1 MSLTTSR
8 VRTIFQDEI
17 VALGGTVSDVFHDDT
32 RLFARS
38 VLPQFRDVGTDDR
51 LQCGVAIRA
60 DAEEIRIHPYVFR
73 LICSN
78 GAIMAHALE
87 ARTLL
92 NTASADGG
100 GESAVREAVR
110 ACGSDDAFAR
120 STDEI
125 RSAQDVADDV
135 LLSLMPLLTRIDPSG
150 GATLLKKT
158 LGRFFGARDRSRF
171 SLMNALTSLARDTE
185 DPEVRWRLEE
195 AGGGVPVTAPTHPVR
210 RGADAH
216 SLADVGSA
224 SHGYETLAVAAGGG
238 AR

>member
-17 VALGGTVSDVFHDDT
+17 VALGGTVSDVFQDDT

-73 LICSN
+73 LICRN

-87 ARTLL
+87 AKTLL
-92 NTASADGG
+92 NATLATTP
-100 GESAVREAVR
+100 GESAVREAIR
-110 ACGSDDAFAR
+110 ACGSADAFAR

-125 RSAQDVADDV
+125 RSARDVRDDV

-150 GATLLKKT
+150 GTTLLEQT
-158 LGRFFGARDRSRF
+158 LERFFGDRDRSRF
-171 SLMNALTSLARDTE
+171 GLMNALTSLARDTE
-185 DPEVRWRLEE
+185 DPDVRWRLEE
-195 AGGGVPVTAPTHPVR
+195 TGGGVPVMAPTRPVR
-210 RGADAH
+210 RAADAH
-216 SLADVGSA
+216 SLADLHSA
-224 SHGYETLAVAAGGG
+224 SQGAETLAIAVGG